1 MHAPPE
7 CISLCLHRETIER
20 MDAPGV
26 DDEAIA
32 AQLHRELNA
41 FTRRAA
47 RGDLPP
53 LKPLR

>member
-1 MHAPPE
+1 MRL
-7 CISLCLHRETIER
+7 LCFRHETLKS